1 MMFDIIS
8 KHFFLQTLND
18 QAKEEIIISM
28 SLYSVKEGKTIFT
41 QGTSGNFWYIIHSG
55 ELNRFMNGKFVESLK
70 AGDSFGEHALMNGS
84 QEVVLLFQS
93 LNANYGF

>member
-1 MMFDIIS
+1 
-8 KHFFLQTLND
+8 
-18 QAKEEIIISM
+18 M

-84 QEVVLLFQS
+84 PRSSTVVSVTECKLWVLKRQIFQKFWNLYLLQIMRKI
-93 LNANYGF
+93 LNF